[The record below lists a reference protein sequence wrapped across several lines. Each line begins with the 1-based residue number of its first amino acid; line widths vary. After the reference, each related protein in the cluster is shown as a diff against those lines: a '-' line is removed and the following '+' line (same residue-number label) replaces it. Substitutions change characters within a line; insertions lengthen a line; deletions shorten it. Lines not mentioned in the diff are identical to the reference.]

1 MKSLGRCTGRRC
13 GQRTGGTS
21 GVEEFAPGEKGFDQ
35 EGKKH
40 SGGGVGHAEQFC
52 LGHWTKEGP

>member
-1 MKSLGRCTGRRC
+1 MKSLGSCAGRRC

-35 EGKKH
+35 EGKNIAEAVLVMLNISV
-40 SGGGVGHAEQFC
+40 SG
-52 LGHWTKEGP
+52 TGPRRGP